1 MRRQR
6 PRTQLPPP
14 PPPAEATEA
23 FVEVDFVVVFPE
35 VSYQALADQAG
46 ALAALAAELRA
57 QWARTLNTAEED
69 VRVELQAGSLVVQV
83 FAVFRGEDRL
93 ERADTTRKGVE
104 SFELVAET
112 IQNSETIAA
121 VLGVP
126 DARAMSPADLQ
137 RSGVAFVDGSVS
149 LAEKGPAAPATAPRK
164 SGPAVPSWA
173 AGVICALVAA
183 LFAAAFLLHR
193 RHARRRGQPS
203 YQSGNGNSLAAGA
216 PPPPDLSGD
225 AFYAVDSLYFSEP
238 SPELAGRR
246 RASSATGGIRLTVM
260 NPIAAAE
267 VEKRRGR
274 AETSALFSDDGAA
287 FAQSFYR

>member
-1 MRRQR
+1 M
-6 PRTQLPPP
+6 
-14 PPPAEATEA
+14 
-23 FVEVDFVVVFPE
+23 VVFPE

-137 RSGVAFVDGSVS
+137 RSGVAFVDGTVS
-149 LAEKGPAAPATAPRK
+149 LAEKGPAAPSPASRK
-164 SGPAVPSWA
+164 RGPAVPSWA

-183 LFAAAFLLHR
+183 LFAAAFFLHR
-193 RHARRRGQPS
+193 RHARRRGQASFQP
-203 YQSGNGNSLAAGA
+203 GNGQMAGA
-216 PPPPDLSGD
+216 PPPDVAGD
-225 AFYAVDSLYFSEP
+225 PFFAVDSLYFSEP
-238 SPELAGRR
+238 APEVAGRR
-246 RASSATGGIRLTVM
+246 RASSATGGVRLSVM

-267 VEKRRGR
+267 AKARRGR
-274 AETSALFSDDGAA
+274 AETAALFADDGSA
-287 FAQSFYR
+287 FARSFYS

>member
-57 QWARTLNTAEED
+57 QWARTLNAAEED
-69 VRVELQAGSLVVQV
+69 VRIELKAGSLVVEV
-83 FAVFRGEDRL
+83 FAMFRGEDRL

-121 VLGVP
+121 V
-126 DARAMSPADLQ
+126 S
-137 RSGVAFVDGSVS
+137 S
-149 LAEKGPAAPATAPRK
+149 
-164 SGPAVPSWA
+164 SW
-173 AGVICALVAA
+173 
-183 LFAAAFLLHR
+183 
-193 RHARRRGQPS
+193 
-203 YQSGNGNSLAAGA
+203 
-216 PPPPDLSGD
+216 
-225 AFYAVDSLYFSEP
+225 LY
-238 SPELAGRR
+238 
-246 RASSATGGIRLTVM
+246 RASRMVCSFTFSFNASAYGT
-260 NPIAAAE
+260 AC
-267 VEKRRGR
+267 
-274 AETSALFSDDGAA
+274 AETSHVRMPSE
-287 FAQSFYR
+287 